1 MTLDKQFHGDR
12 EGTSQGEMLTA
23 GTRIKATG
31 TYVAI
36 ERVITTPNTQWLKR
50 PERQAVSWTH
60 ENVGGEK

>member
-1 MTLDKQFHGDR
+1 
-12 EGTSQGEMLTA
+12 MLTA

-50 PERQAVSWTH
+50 TERQAVSWTH

>member
-1 MTLDKQFHGDR
+1 
-12 EGTSQGEMLTA
+12 MLTA